1 MASGKNIPYDT
12 FNFQGYEVTL
22 EYGRSRSIN

>member
-12 FNFQGYEVTL
+12 FNFQGYKVTP
-22 EYGRSRSIN
+22 EYDQEQIN